1 MDPAWIVD
9 GFIVVAVLA
18 AMTSGWRQ
26 GGLASLLS
34 AVGILAGFIIG
45 LGVAPLVLQITDQVG
60 IRFLLALG
68 MLILL
73 IGLGQLLGSALG
85 HAIRD
90 RMKTKSGQRVDSSF
104 GAILMSVFSLVL
116 IWLIATPMATG
127 LSNSVGKGVRESAIL
142 REVNKVMPDELT
154 QLPRSISGMLNDSGL
169 PPVMMP
175 WEDGSSVDVEAPN
188 IEVADQAMV
197 QDIRPSVVH
206 VIADADGCRRRM
218 MGSGFVTADNY
229 VVTNA
234 HVVAGTQTAYV
245 DTVVGIKEARVVYY
259 NPEVDIAVLR
269 AENLGLEPLVWADGP
284 AYTGDDAVV
293 MGFPHSGPFTENAAR
308 IRERVNIA
316 GPDIYSNSRVER
328 ESYILRGTVVQGNS
342 GGPLISSD
350 GTVLGLIFGAS
361 VDDTDTGYAITAEEV
376 RAHVGDVTR
385 FENSVDTQECVA
397 Q

>member
-9 GFIVVAVLA
+9 GFIVVGVLA

-269 AENLGLEPLVWADGP
+269 AENLGLEPLAWADGP

-293 MGFPHSGPFTENAAR
+293 MGFPHSGPFTANAAR

-342 GGPLISSD
+342 GGPLISPN

-376 RAHVGDVTR
+376 RAHIGDVTR

>member
-18 AMTSGWRQ
+18 AMTTGWRQ

-34 AVGILAGFIIG
+34 AVGILAGLIIG

-269 AENLGLEPLVWADGP
+269 AENLGLEPLAWADGP

-293 MGFPHSGPFTENAAR
+293 MGFPHSGPFTASAAR

>member
-116 IWLIATPMATG
+116 IWLIATPMATS

-269 AENLGLEPLVWADGP
+269 AENLGLEPLEWADSP

-293 MGFPHSGPFTENAAR
+293 MGFPHSGPFTASAAR

>member
-18 AMTSGWRQ
+18 AMTTGWRQ

-34 AVGILAGFIIG
+34 AVGILAGLIIG

-269 AENLGLEPLVWADGP
+269 AENLGLEPLAWADGP

-293 MGFPHSGPFTENAAR
+293 MGFPHSGPFTASAAR

-342 GGPLISSD
+342 GGPLISPN

-376 RAHVGDVTR
+376 RAHIGDVTR

>member
-18 AMTSGWRQ
+18 AMTTGWRQ

-269 AENLGLEPLVWADGP
+269 AENLGLEPLAWADGP

-293 MGFPHSGPFTENAAR
+293 MGFPHSGPFTANAAR

>member
-34 AVGILAGFIIG
+34 AVGILAGLIIG

-269 AENLGLEPLVWADGP
+269 AENLGLEPLAWADGP

-293 MGFPHSGPFTENAAR
+293 MGFPHSGPFTANAAR

-316 GPDIYSNSRVER
+316 GPDIYSNSRVEH

-342 GGPLISSD
+342 GGPLISPN

-376 RAHVGDVTR
+376 RAHIGDVTR

>member
-34 AVGILAGFIIG
+34 AVGILAGLIIG

-269 AENLGLEPLVWADGP
+269 AENLGLEPLAWADGP

-293 MGFPHSGPFTENAAR
+293 MGFPHSGPFTANAAR

-342 GGPLISSD
+342 GGPLISPN

>member
-104 GAILMSVFSLVL
+104 GAVLMSVFSLVL

-269 AENLGLEPLVWADGP
+269 AENLGLEPLAWADGP

-293 MGFPHSGPFTENAAR
+293 MGFPHSGPFTANAAR

-376 RAHVGDVTR
+376 RAHIGDVTR

>member
-34 AVGILAGFIIG
+34 AVGILAGLIIG

-116 IWLIATPMATG
+116 IWLIATPMATS

-175 WEDGSSVDVEAPN
+175 WEDGTSVDVEAPN
-188 IEVADQAMV
+188 IEVADQTMV

-269 AENLGLEPLVWADGP
+269 AENLGLEPLAWADGP

-293 MGFPHSGPFTENAAR
+293 MGFPHSGPFTANAAR

-342 GGPLISSD
+342 GGPLISPN

>member
-18 AMTSGWRQ
+18 AMTTGWRQ

-34 AVGILAGFIIG
+34 AVGILAGLIIG

-116 IWLIATPMATG
+116 IWLIATPMATS

-269 AENLGLEPLVWADGP
+269 AENLGLEPLAWADGP

-293 MGFPHSGPFTENAAR
+293 MGFPHSGPFTANAAR

-342 GGPLISSD
+342 GGPLISPN

>member
-116 IWLIATPMATG
+116 IWLIATPMATS

-245 DTVVGIKEARVVYY
+245 DTVVGLKEARVVYY

-269 AENLGLEPLVWADGP
+269 AENLGLEPLAWADGP

-293 MGFPHSGPFTENAAR
+293 MGFPHSGPFTANAAR

-376 RAHVGDVTR
+376 RAHIGDVTR

>member
-116 IWLIATPMATG
+116 IWLIATPMATS

-269 AENLGLEPLVWADGP
+269 AENLGLEPLEWADSP

-293 MGFPHSGPFTENAAR
+293 MGFPHSGPFTANAAR

-342 GGPLISSD
+342 GGPLISPN

-361 VDDTDTGYAITAEEV
+361 VDDTYTGYAITAEEV

>member
-269 AENLGLEPLVWADGP
+269 AENLGLEPLAWADGP

-293 MGFPHSGPFTENAAR
+293 MGFPHSGPFTANAAR

>member
-18 AMTSGWRQ
+18 AMATGWRQ

-34 AVGILAGFIIG
+34 AVGILAGLIIG

-269 AENLGLEPLVWADGP
+269 AENLGLEPLEWANSP

-293 MGFPHSGPFTENAAR
+293 MGFPHSGPFTANAAR

>member
-18 AMTSGWRQ
+18 AMATGWRQ
-26 GGLASLLS
+26 GGFASLLS
-34 AVGILAGFIIG
+34 AVGILAGLIVG
-45 LGVAPLVLQITDQVG
+45 LGVAPMVLQITDQVG

-269 AENLGLEPLVWADGP
+269 AENLGLEPLEWANSP

-293 MGFPHSGPFTENAAR
+293 MGFPHSGPFTANAAR

-376 RAHVGDVTR
+376 RAHIGDVTR

>member
-34 AVGILAGFIIG
+34 AVGILAGLIIG
-45 LGVAPLVLQITDQVG
+45 LGVAPMVLQITDQVG

-142 REVNKVMPDELT
+142 REVNRVMPDELT

-197 QDIRPSVVH
+197 QDVRPSVVH

-245 DTVVGIKEARVVYY
+245 DTVLGIKEARVVYY

-269 AENLGLEPLVWADGP
+269 AENLGLEPLAWADGP

-293 MGFPHSGPFTENAAR
+293 MGFPHSGPFTANAAR

-342 GGPLISSD
+342 GGPLISPD

-376 RAHVGDVTR
+376 RSHIGDVTR

>member
-116 IWLIATPMATG
+116 IWLIATPMATS

-269 AENLGLEPLVWADGP
+269 AENLGLEPLAWADSP

-293 MGFPHSGPFTENAAR
+293 MGFPHSGPFTANAAR

>member
-34 AVGILAGFIIG
+34 AVGILAGLIIG

-85 HAIRD
+85 HALRD

-142 REVNKVMPDELT
+142 REVNRVMPDELT

-269 AENLGLEPLVWADGP
+269 AENLGLEPLAWADGP

-293 MGFPHSGPFTENAAR
+293 MGFPHSGPFTANAAR

-342 GGPLISSD
+342 GGPLISPD

-376 RAHVGDVTR
+376 RSHIGDVTR

>member
-269 AENLGLEPLVWADGP
+269 AENLGLEPLAWADGP

-293 MGFPHSGPFTENAAR
+293 MGFPHSGPFTANAAR

-342 GGPLISSD
+342 GGPLISPD

-376 RAHVGDVTR
+376 RAHIGDVTR

>member
-175 WEDGSSVDVEAPN
+175 WEDGSSVDVEAPD

-269 AENLGLEPLVWADGP
+269 AENLGLEPLAWADGP

-293 MGFPHSGPFTENAAR
+293 MGFPHSGPFTANAAR

-376 RAHVGDVTR
+376 RAHIGDVTR

>member
-269 AENLGLEPLVWADGP
+269 AENLGLEPLGWADGP

-293 MGFPHSGPFTENAAR
+293 MGFPHSGPFTANAAR

-342 GGPLISSD
+342 GGPLISPN

-376 RAHVGDVTR
+376 RAHIGDVTR

>member
-34 AVGILAGFIIG
+34 AVGILAGLIIG

-116 IWLIATPMATG
+116 IWLIATPMATS

-245 DTVVGIKEARVVYY
+245 DTVVGLKEARVVYY

-269 AENLGLEPLVWADGP
+269 AENLGLEPLAWADGP

-293 MGFPHSGPFTENAAR
+293 MGFPHSGPFTANAAR

-342 GGPLISSD
+342 GGPLISPD

-376 RAHVGDVTR
+376 RAHIGDVTR

>member
-73 IGLGQLLGSALG
+73 IVLGQLLGSALG

-269 AENLGLEPLVWADGP
+269 AENLGLEPLAWADGP

-293 MGFPHSGPFTENAAR
+293 MGFPHSGPFTANAAR

-342 GGPLISSD
+342 GGPLISPN

-376 RAHVGDVTR
+376 RAHIGDVTR

>member
-116 IWLIATPMATG
+116 IWLIATPMATS

-175 WEDGSSVDVEAPN
+175 WEDGTSVDVEAPN

-269 AENLGLEPLVWADGP
+269 AENLGLEPLEWADSP

-293 MGFPHSGPFTENAAR
+293 MGFPHSGPFTANAAR

-342 GGPLISSD
+342 GGPLISPD

>member
-34 AVGILAGFIIG
+34 AVGILAGLIIG
-45 LGVAPLVLQITDQVG
+45 LGVAPMVLQITDQVG

-269 AENLGLEPLVWADGP
+269 AENLGLEPLAWADGP

-293 MGFPHSGPFTENAAR
+293 MGFPHSGPFTANAAR

>member
-34 AVGILAGFIIG
+34 AVGILAGLIIG

-269 AENLGLEPLVWADGP
+269 AENLGLEPLAWADGP

-293 MGFPHSGPFTENAAR
+293 MGFPHSGPFTASAAR

-342 GGPLISSD
+342 GGPLISPN

-376 RAHVGDVTR
+376 RAHIGDVTR

>member
-34 AVGILAGFIIG
+34 AVGILAGLIIG

-245 DTVVGIKEARVVYY
+245 DTVVGLKEARVVYY

-269 AENLGLEPLVWADGP
+269 AENLGLEPLAWADGP

-293 MGFPHSGPFTENAAR
+293 MGFPHSGPFTANAAR

-342 GGPLISSD
+342 GGPLISPN

-376 RAHVGDVTR
+376 RAHIGDVTR

>member
-34 AVGILAGFIIG
+34 AVGILAGLIIG

-68 MLILL
+68 MLLLL

-116 IWLIATPMATG
+116 IWLIATPMATS

-175 WEDGSSVDVEAPN
+175 WEDGTSVDVEAPN
-188 IEVADQAMV
+188 IEVADQTMV

-269 AENLGLEPLVWADGP
+269 AENLGLEPLAWADGP

-293 MGFPHSGPFTENAAR
+293 MGFPHSGPFTANAAR

-342 GGPLISSD
+342 GGPLISPN

>member
-34 AVGILAGFIIG
+34 AVGILAGLIIG

-116 IWLIATPMATG
+116 IWLIATPMATS

-269 AENLGLEPLVWADGP
+269 AENLGLEPLEWADSP

-293 MGFPHSGPFTENAAR
+293 MGFPHSGPFTANAAR

-361 VDDTDTGYAITAEEV
+361 VDDTDTGYAITAAEV
-376 RAHVGDVTR
+376 RAHIGDVTR

>member
-269 AENLGLEPLVWADGP
+269 AENLGLEPLAWADGP

-293 MGFPHSGPFTENAAR
+293 MGFPHSGPFTANAAR

-342 GGPLISSD
+342 GGPLISPN

>member
-18 AMTSGWRQ
+18 AMATGWRQ
-26 GGLASLLS
+26 GGFASLLS
-34 AVGILAGFIIG
+34 AVGILAGLIIG
-45 LGVAPLVLQITDQVG
+45 LGVAPMVLQITDQVG

-90 RMKTKSGQRVDSSF
+90 RMKTKSGQRVDSSV

-197 QDIRPSVVH
+197 QDVRPSVVH

-245 DTVVGIKEARVVYY
+245 DTVLGIKAARVVYY

-269 AENLGLEPLVWADGP
+269 AENLGLEPLAWADGP

-293 MGFPHSGPFTENAAR
+293 MGFPHSGPFTANAAR
-308 IRERVNIA
+308 IRERINIA

-342 GGPLISSD
+342 GGPLISPD

>member
-18 AMTSGWRQ
+18 AMSSGWRQ

-34 AVGILAGFIIG
+34 AVGILAGLIIG

-116 IWLIATPMATG
+116 IWLIATPMATS

-188 IEVADQAMV
+188 IEVADQTMV

-269 AENLGLEPLVWADGP
+269 AENLGLEPLAWADGP

-293 MGFPHSGPFTENAAR
+293 MGFPHSGPFTANAAR

-342 GGPLISSD
+342 GGPLISPN

-376 RAHVGDVTR
+376 RSHVGDVTR

>member
-269 AENLGLEPLVWADGP
+269 AENLGLEPLAWADGP

-293 MGFPHSGPFTENAAR
+293 MGFPHTGPFTASAAR

>member
-245 DTVVGIKEARVVYY
+245 DTVVGLKEARVVYY

-269 AENLGLEPLVWADGP
+269 AENLGLEPLAWADGP

-293 MGFPHSGPFTENAAR
+293 MGFPHSGPFTASAAR

-342 GGPLISSD
+342 GGPLISPD

-376 RAHVGDVTR
+376 RAHIGDVTR

>member
-269 AENLGLEPLVWADGP
+269 AENLGLEPL
-284 AYTGDDAVV
+284 
-293 MGFPHSGPFTENAAR
+293 
-308 IRERVNIA
+308 
-316 GPDIYSNSRVER
+316 
-328 ESYILRGTVVQGNS
+328 
-342 GGPLISSD
+342 
-350 GTVLGLIFGAS
+350 
-361 VDDTDTGYAITAEEV
+361 
-376 RAHVGDVTR
+376 
-385 FENSVDTQECVA
+385 
-397 Q
+397 

>member
-34 AVGILAGFIIG
+34 AVGILAGLIIG

-188 IEVADQAMV
+188 IEAADQAMV

-269 AENLGLEPLVWADGP
+269 AENLGLEPLAWADGP

-293 MGFPHSGPFTENAAR
+293 MGFPHSGPFTASAAR

-376 RAHVGDVTR
+376 RAHIGDVTR